1 MRQSH
6 IGLALLRVCR
16 KQACGS
22 AFMHRSQTREL
33 YSKAMAFIARRE
45 NVRSMDDL
53 NTIYHDL
60 VSPYGVESFACA
72 EIYSPRG
79 MPKAGVIF
87 GNPHEG
93 FLRDYR
99 RTEAFRHD
107 PMLREALIS
116 RQPFA
121 WSDVMSRNDLSIE
134 ARAVMDL
141 ARSWSRFMG
150 FVVPVHRLNG
160 SIASIVHAGRE
171 MDLSQAVRGY
181 LQLIS
186 VYFHDLG
193 LALAN
198 LRENTDQ
205 NAVLLSPLQVCCL
218 TGIARGMSLAE
229 LALREG
235 LSEEEITTEIEA
247 AQELLKAENP
257 AQAVF
262 MALRRNELTL

>member
-1 MRQSH
+1 
-6 IGLALLRVCR
+6 
-16 KQACGS
+16 
-22 AFMHRSQTREL
+22 MHRTQTREL
-33 YSKAMAFIARRE
+33 YSKAMGFIARRE
-45 NVRSMDDL
+45 DIRSIDAL
-53 NTIYHDL
+53 NAIYHDL
-60 VSPYGVESFACA
+60 VFPYGVESFACA

-93 FLRDYR
+93 FLKDYR

-121 WSDVMSRNDLSIE
+121 WSDVMSRADLSIE

-160 SIASIVHAGRE
+160 SIASIVLAGRE

-186 VYFHDLG
+186 IYFHDLG

-198 LRENTDQ
+198 HSDDSDRNE
-205 NAVLLSPLQVCCL
+205 VLLSPVQICCL
-218 TGIARGMSLAE
+218 TGMARGMSYAE
-229 LALREG
+229 LALRERMT
-235 LSEEEITTEIEA
+235 EEEIATEIEA
-247 AQELLKAENP
+247 AQALLKVDNP